1 MGNFNKIVLD
11 DETLEVEDTKARTDI
26 GDVSNLQ
33 TTTKDNLV
41 KAVNECFRSASDGK
55 ALIASAITGKG
66 VNTDSGATYAAMA
79 ENIGS
84 IQVGIDTSDATATAG
99 QMLSGSTAYVKGE
112 KVTGTLT
119 DYRGQHL
126 GNLQPGETYLDDGT
140 PVRRLYL
147 SGYLA
152 VKRSSNSLALI
163 RIKLSLT
170 GVVDQNTYVDVPLN
184 NLSEGNIRSGVLI
197 GDADRS
203 IGVTGTFTSD
213 ATATDTQILEGSIAY
228 VRGNKVTGTM
238 PNRKSG
244 KFGWCGYETVSVQPD
259 PSASDQAQVTVPNTN
274 NILGYYDRTSSVTAN
289 IANLNANNIKEGVL
303 VGRYGGDS
311 TNCITGTFT
320 SDGTAGAADILNGKT
335 AYVKGQRI
343 TGSIKTL
350 DGIYSGKVDVD
361 DQGNE
366 VPRLSNSNIK
376 RIVRTTAEDGGS
388 VLYNY
393 QIGTTEAGYIPNN
406 STVYVA
412 LQGLV
417 PESIKYGQK
426 IGNPD
431 GTAEQYIEGTYTSDA
446 TATAAQILAGAIA
459 YVRGSKVTGTMADK
473 SGTTEYTATATLDS
487 TNSELE
493 MTVPAAGYYTASNKL
508 KATFA
513 TIASL
518 IGLTSAKLA
527 SGNTILGIAGNSN
540 VVDTSAGTATA
551 AQILS
556 GQVAYVDGARLT
568 GTMADNGAVNQSL
581 AVNGTYTIPA
591 GYHNGSGK
599 VTQSLTT
606 KAAATYTPGDTA
618 QTIAAGQYLNGA
630 QTISAVPTETKT
642 VTAGTAATTVNR
654 TSGKYMTAVT
664 VNPTPSQT
672 KTVTLTSSPLTVLP
686 DAGYL
691 LSGVTVTADL
701 GKKFATGTIIGH
713 TKDTYKTFNAYVNGA
728 VTSDIFRYFVLNCSF
743 VPSVIVFTAGTSALP
758 GYYRGFVSNNTH
770 YGRDS
775 VSYNGLAV
783 QNGYTPINYVTTIGT
798 STEVVLCTTFD
809 VTTVDITWYA
819 FG

>member
-244 KFGWCGYETVSVQPD
+244 KFGWCGYETVSVQPH
-259 PSASDQAQVTVPNTN
+259 PSASDQAQVTVPNTY

-289 IANLNANNIKEGVL
+289 IANLIADNIKAGVL

-320 SDGTAGAADILNGKT
+320 SDG
-335 AYVKGQRI
+335 
-343 TGSIKTL
+343 
-350 DGIYSGKVDVD
+350 
-361 DQGNE
+361 
-366 VPRLSNSNIK
+366 
-376 RIVRTTAEDGGS
+376 
-388 VLYNY
+388 
-393 QIGTTEAGYIPNN
+393 
-406 STVYVA
+406 
-412 LQGLV
+412 
-417 PESIKYGQK
+417 
-426 IGNPD
+426 
-431 GTAEQYIEGTYTSDA
+431 

-473 SGTTEYTATATLDS
+473 SGTTEYTATAALDS

-493 MTVPAAGYYTASNKL
+493 MTVPAAGYYTANNKL

-527 SGNTILGIAGNSN
+527 SGNTILGITGNSN

-556 GQVAYVDGARLT
+556 GQIAYVDGVRLT
-568 GTMADNGAVNQSL
+568 GSMANRAGETYATSSTYTDKLSVLPQAGYY
-581 AVNGTYTIPA
+581 NGTDAYSLVASDHLARLLGITADKILAGNTICGVA
-591 GYHNGSGK
+591 GSATPRRFASG
-599 VTQSLTT
+599 TL
-606 KAAATYTPGDTA
+606 
-618 QTIAAGQYLNGA
+618 IAA
-630 QTISAVPTETKT
+630 PTSNTKSFLVFT
-642 VTAGTAATTVNR
+642 SGYYHSQMNRPYCTVNV
-654 TSGKYMTAVT
+654 GFVPAVVFYMT
-664 VNPTPSQT
+664 
-672 KTVTLTSSPLTVLP
+672 TST
-686 DAGYL
+686 G
-691 LSGVTVTADL
+691 GVAIDETW
-701 GKKFATGTIIGH
+701 
-713 TKDTYKTFNAYVNGA
+713 
-728 VTSDIFRYFVLNCSF
+728 
-743 VPSVIVFTAGTSALP
+743 
-758 GYYRGFVSNNTH
+758 GFVSNHAIFN
-770 YGRDS
+770 YSGY
-775 VSYNGLAV
+775 SYNGHTSGTRSMV
-783 QNGYTPINYVTTIGT
+783 YQYQTTIGT
-798 STEVVLCTTFD
+798 SVDLMLSTYNGVPATCD
-809 VTTVDITWYA
+809 VAWFA

>member
-1 MGNFNKIVLD
+1 MGNMAYIVLD

-26 GDVSNLQ
+26 GELSSLQ

-41 KAVNECFRSASDGK
+41 KAVNECFQSASDGK

-66 VNTDSGATYAAMA
+66 VNTDSKATYAVMA
-79 ENIGS
+79 ENISS
-84 IQVGIDTSDATATAG
+84 IQVGVDTSDATATAG

-112 KVTGTLT
+112 KVTGSLT
-119 DYRGQHL
+119 DYRGKHL
-126 GNLQPGETYLDDGT
+126 GNLQTGETYLDDGT
-140 PVRRLYL
+140 TVRRLFL
-147 SGYLA
+147 SGYLGI
-152 VKRSSNSLALI
+152 KRTSSSLTLV
-163 RIKLSLT
+163 RIKLSLP
-170 GVVDQNTYVDVPLN
+170 GVVDQNTYVDVPLS
-184 NLSEGNIRSGVLI
+184 NLSEGNVRAGVLI
-197 GDADRS
+197 GNADGNMG
-203 IGVTGTFTSD
+203 ITGTFTSD
-213 ATATDTQILEGSIAY
+213 GTATDTQILEGSIAY

-238 PNRKSG
+238 PNRKNG
-244 KFGWCGYETVSVQPD
+244 KFIWCGYETVSVQPD

-274 NILGYYDRTSSVTAN
+274 NIIGYYDRTSSVTAN
-289 IANLNANNIKEGVL
+289 IANLNANNIKAGVL
-303 VGRYGGDS
+303 VGKFGGDS

-320 SDGTAGAADILNGKT
+320 SDGTA
-335 AYVKGQRI
+335 
-343 TGSIKTL
+343 
-350 DGIYSGKVDVD
+350 
-361 DQGNE
+361 
-366 VPRLSNSNIK
+366 
-376 RIVRTTAEDGGS
+376 
-388 VLYNY
+388 
-393 QIGTTEAGYIPNN
+393 
-406 STVYVA
+406 
-412 LQGLV
+412 
-417 PESIKYGQK
+417 
-426 IGNPD
+426 
-431 GTAEQYIEGTYTSDA
+431 
-446 TATAAQILAGAIA
+446 TAAQILAGAIA
-459 YVRGSKVTGTMADK
+459 YVNGSKVIGTMADK
-473 SGTTEYTATATLDS
+473 SGTTEYTATAALDS

-493 MTVPAAGYYTASNKL
+493 MTVPAAGYYTTSNKL

-551 AQILS
+551 EQILTGQIAFVDGVRLTGSMANQGAVTSALNAGGEYTIPAGYHNGSGKVTANSLASQTAGTATAAQILS
-556 GQVAYVDGARLT
+556 GQVAYVNGTRLT
-568 GTMADNGAVNQSL
+568 GTMTDNGAVAQSL
-581 AVNGTYTIPA
+581 GVNGSYTIPA

-618 QTIAAGQYLNGA
+618 QTIAAGQYLNGI
-630 QTISAVPTETKT
+630 QTIAAVPTETKT

-654 TSGKYMTAVT
+654 TSGKYMTSVT

-672 KTVTLTSSPLTVLP
+672 KSVTLTSSPLTVLP
-686 DAGYL
+686 DAGFL
-691 LSGVTVTADL
+691 LSGVTVSADL

-713 TKDTYKTFNAYVNGA
+713 TKDTYKTFNAYVNGT

-743 VPSVIVFTAGTSALP
+743 VPSVIVFTAGTSTLP
-758 GYYRGFVSNNTH
+758 GYYRGMVSNNTP

-783 QNGYTPINYVTTIGT
+783 QNGYTPVNYVTTIGT

>member
-1 MGNFNKIVLD
+1 MGNLSQIVLD

-26 GDVSNLQ
+26 GELSSLQ

-66 VNTDSGATYAAMA
+66 VNTDSKATYAVMA
-79 ENIGS
+79 ENISS

-99 QMLSGSTAYVKGE
+99 QMLSGSTAYVKGQ

-119 DYRGQHL
+119 DYRAKHL
-126 GNLQPGETYLDDGT
+126 GNLQLNETYLDDGT
-140 PVRRLYL
+140 TVRRLFL

-152 VKRSSNSLALI
+152 IKKTSTSLNLI
-163 RIKLSLT
+163 RIKLSLA
-170 GVVDQNTYVDVPLN
+170 GVVDPNTYVDVPVSN
-184 NLSEGNIRSGVLI
+184 FSEGNIRHGVLI

-203 IGVTGTFTSD
+203 IGITGTFTSD

-228 VRGNKVTGTM
+228 VRGNKLTGTM
-238 PNRKSG
+238 PNRKNG

-259 PSASDQAQVTVPNTN
+259 PSATDQAQVTVPNTN
-274 NILGYYDRTSSVTAN
+274 NIIGYYDRTSSVTAN
-289 IANLNANNIKEGVL
+289 IANLNANNIKAGVL
-303 VGRYGGDS
+303 VGKFGGDS

-320 SDGTAGAADILNGKT
+320 SDGTA
-335 AYVKGQRI
+335 
-343 TGSIKTL
+343 
-350 DGIYSGKVDVD
+350 
-361 DQGNE
+361 
-366 VPRLSNSNIK
+366 
-376 RIVRTTAEDGGS
+376 
-388 VLYNY
+388 
-393 QIGTTEAGYIPNN
+393 
-406 STVYVA
+406 
-412 LQGLV
+412 
-417 PESIKYGQK
+417 
-426 IGNPD
+426 
-431 GTAEQYIEGTYTSDA
+431 
-446 TATAAQILAGAIA
+446 TAAQILAGAIA
-459 YVRGSKVTGTMADK
+459 YVNGSKVTGTMANYFGKNFGRPSEDTYEDD
-473 SGTTEYTATATLDS
+473 GTQVTRLALGDYVAIKRTNTGMPMIRIKLGVAGAVSEDTFVDVPVINFSAENIKHGVMVGSTYGNVVVTGTFTSDATAS
-487 TNSELE
+487 
-493 MTVPAAGYYTASNKL
+493 
-508 KATFA
+508 
-513 TIASL
+513 
-518 IGLTSAKLA
+518 
-527 SGNTILGIAGNSN
+527 
-540 VVDTSAGTATA
+540 A
-551 AQILS
+551 AQILA
-556 GQVAYVDGARLT
+556 GQTAYAKGSKLT
-568 GTMADNGAVNQSL
+568 GTMANNGAVNQSL

-618 QTIAAGQYLNGA
+618 QTIEAGQYLNGA
-630 QTISAVPTETKT
+630 QTIAAVPTETKT
-642 VTAGTAATTVNR
+642 VTAGTAATTVSR
-654 TSGKYMTAVT
+654 TSGKYMTSVT

-672 KTVTLTSSPLTVLP
+672 KSVTLTSSPLTVLP

-691 LSGVTVTADL
+691 LSGVTVSADL

-713 TKDTYKTFNAYVNGA
+713 TKDTYKTFNAYVNGTVA
-728 VTSDIFRYFVLNCSF
+728 SDIFRYFVLNCSF

-758 GYYRGFVSNNTH
+758 GYYRGMVSNNTP

-798 STEVVLCTTFD
+798 STEVVLCTSFD

>member
-1 MGNFNKIVLD
+1 MGNFDKIVLD
-11 DETLEVEDTKARTDI
+11 DETLEVKDTKARTDI
-26 GDVSNLQ
+26 GDVRSLQ

-41 KAVNECFRSASDGK
+41 KAVNECFQSASDGK

-66 VNTDSGATYAAMA
+66 VNTDSKATYAVMA
-79 ENIGS
+79 ENISS
-84 IQVGIDTSDATATAG
+84 IQVGVDTSDATATAG
-99 QMLSGSTAYVKGE
+99 QMLIGSTAYVKGE

-119 DYRGQHL
+119 DYRGKHL
-126 GNLQPGETYLDDGT
+126 GNLQTGETYLDDGT
-140 PVRRLYL
+140 TVRRLFL
-147 SGYLA
+147 SGYLGI
-152 VKRSSNSLALI
+152 KRTSSSLTLI
-163 RIKLSLT
+163 RIKLSLL
-170 GVVDQNTYVDVPLN
+170 GVVDQNTYVDVPLS
-184 NLSEGNIRSGVLI
+184 NLSEGNVRAGVLI
-197 GDADRS
+197 GNADGNMG
-203 IGVTGTFTSD
+203 ITGTFTSD

-238 PNRKSG
+238 PNRKSA
-244 KFGWCGYETVSVQPD
+244 KYGWCGYETVTVQPN
-259 PSASDQAQVTVPNTN
+259 PSASEQGQVTVPNTY

-289 IANLNANNIKEGVL
+289 IANLNADNIKAGVL
-303 VGRYGGDS
+303 VGRFGGDS

-320 SDGTAGAADILNGKT
+320 SDATAGATDILTGKT

-376 RIVRTTAEDGGS
+376 RIVRTTAKDGGS

-393 QIGTTEAGYIPNN
+393 QIGTTEAGYIPGN

-426 IGNPD
+426 VGNPD

-446 TATAAQILAGAIA
+446 TATAPQILTGQSA
-459 YVRGSKVTGTMADK
+459 YVKGAKVTGTMA
-473 SGTTEYTATATLDS
+473 
-487 TNSELE
+487 N
-493 MTVPAAGYYTASNKL
+493 
-508 KATFA
+508 
-513 TIASL
+513 
-518 IGLTSAKLA
+518 
-527 SGNTILGIAGNSN
+527 
-540 VVDTSAGTATA
+540 
-551 AQILS
+551 
-556 GQVAYVDGARLT
+556 
-568 GTMADNGAVNQSL
+568 NGAVTQSL
-581 AVNGTYTIPA
+581 AVNGSYTIPA

-618 QTIAAGQYLNGA
+618 QTIAAGQYLNGI
-630 QTISAVPTETKT
+630 QTIAAVPTETKT

-672 KTVTLTSSPLTVLP
+672 KTVTLTSSPLTIFP

-691 LSGVTVTADL
+691 LSGVTVNADL
-701 GKKFATGTIIGH
+701 GKKFATGTITGH
-713 TKDTYKTFNAYVNGA
+713 TKDTYKTFNVYYYGEAK
-728 VTSDIFRYFVLNCSF
+728 SDLFRYFVLNCSF
-743 VPSVIVFTAGTSALP
+743 VPSVIVFTASIPEFP
-758 GYYRGFVSNNTH
+758 GYFRGMVSNNTP
-770 YGRDS
+770 YGRNS
-775 VSYNGLAV
+775 VSYNGLV
-783 QNGYTPINYVTTIGT
+783 VENGYTPINYVTTMGT
-798 STEVVLCTTFD
+798 STEVVLCSTTN
-809 VTTVDITWYA
+809 VTTVDITWFA

>member
-26 GDVSNLQ
+26 GELSSLQ

-79 ENIGS
+79 ENISS

-119 DYRGQHL
+119 DYRAKHL
-126 GNLQPGETYLDDGT
+126 GNLQLNETYLDDGT
-140 PVRRLYL
+140 TVRRLFL

-152 VKRSSNSLALI
+152 IKRTSSSLNLI
-163 RIKLSLT
+163 RIKLSLA
-170 GVVDQNTYVDVPLN
+170 GVVDPNTYVDVPLSN
-184 NLSEGNIRSGVLI
+184 FSEGNIRHGVLI

-203 IGVTGTFTSD
+203 IG
-213 ATATDTQILEGSIAY
+213 
-228 VRGNKVTGTM
+228 
-238 PNRKSG
+238 
-244 KFGWCGYETVSVQPD
+244 
-259 PSASDQAQVTVPNTN
+259 
-274 NILGYYDRTSSVTAN
+274 
-289 IANLNANNIKEGVL
+289 
-303 VGRYGGDS
+303 
-311 TNCITGTFT
+311 ITGTFT
-320 SDGTAGAADILNGKT
+320 SDGTA
-335 AYVKGQRI
+335 
-343 TGSIKTL
+343 
-350 DGIYSGKVDVD
+350 
-361 DQGNE
+361 
-366 VPRLSNSNIK
+366 
-376 RIVRTTAEDGGS
+376 
-388 VLYNY
+388 
-393 QIGTTEAGYIPNN
+393 
-406 STVYVA
+406 
-412 LQGLV
+412 
-417 PESIKYGQK
+417 
-426 IGNPD
+426 
-431 GTAEQYIEGTYTSDA
+431 
-446 TATAAQILAGAIA
+446 TAAQILAGQIA

-473 SGTTEYTATATLDS
+473 SGTTEYTATAALDA

-493 MTVPAAGYYTASNKL
+493 MTVPAAGYYTTSNKL

-527 SGNTILGIAGNSN
+527 SGNTILGITGNSN

-556 GQVAYVDGARLT
+556 GQIAYVDGVRLTGSMANYFGKNFGRPSDDTYEDDGTQVTRLALGDYVAIKRTNTGMPMIRIKLGVAGAVSEDTFVDVPVINFSAENIKHGVMVGSTYGNVVVTGTFTSDATASAAQILAGQTAYAKGSKLT
-568 GTMADNGAVNQSL
+568 GTMVNNGAVNQSL

-606 KAAATYTPGDTA
+606 KAAATYTPGDAA
-618 QTIAAGQYLNGA
+618 QTIEAGQYLNGA
-630 QTISAVPTETKT
+630 QTIAAVPTETKT

-672 KTVTLTSSPLTVLP
+672 KTVTMTSSPLTVLP

-691 LSGVTVTADL
+691 LSGVTVNADL
-701 GKKFATGTIIGH
+701 GKKFATGTITGY
-713 TKDTYKTFNAYVNGA
+713 TNATYKSFNVYYYSEAK
-728 VTSDIFRYFVLNCSF
+728 SEICRYFVLNCGF
-743 VPSVIVFTAGTSALP
+743 VPSVIVFTASFPEIG
-758 GYYRGFVSNNTH
+758 GYFRGIVSNNTP
-770 YGRDS
+770 YVRNS
-775 VSYNGLAV
+775 VSYNGLV
-783 QNGYTPINYVTTIGT
+783 VENGYTPVNYVTTIGT
-798 STEVVLCTTFD
+798 STEVAICTSFNT
-809 VTTVDITWYA
+809 TTVDITWYA

>member
-11 DETLEVEDTKARTDI
+11 EETLEVEDTKARTDI
-26 GDVSNLQ
+26 GELSSLQ

-79 ENIGS
+79 ENISS

-112 KVTGTLT
+112 KVTGTLPN
-119 DYRGQHL
+119 YAGKNFGHVMS
-126 GNLQPGETYLDDGT
+126 ETYEDDGT
-140 PVRRLYL
+140 PVTRL
-147 SGYLA
+147 
-152 VKRSSNSLALI
+152 SLANYVAIKRNSIGMGMI
-163 RIKLSLT
+163 RIKLGT
-170 GVVDQNTYVDVPLN
+170 VGAVDWDTFVDVPI
-184 NLSEGNIRSGVLI
+184 SGFSAANIRSDVFI
-197 GDADRS
+197 GSFDS
-203 IGVTGTFTSD
+203 KIG
-213 ATATDTQILEGSIAY
+213 
-228 VRGNKVTGTM
+228 
-238 PNRKSG
+238 
-244 KFGWCGYETVSVQPD
+244 
-259 PSASDQAQVTVPNTN
+259 
-274 NILGYYDRTSSVTAN
+274 
-289 IANLNANNIKEGVL
+289 
-303 VGRYGGDS
+303 
-311 TNCITGTFT
+311 ITGTFT
-320 SDGTAGAADILNGKT
+320 SDGTAVATDILAGKI

-361 DQGNE
+361 NQGNE

-376 RIVRTTAEDGGS
+376 RIVRTTAKDGGS

-426 IGNPD
+426 VGNPD

-446 TATAAQILAGAIA
+446 TATAAQILAGQIA
-459 YVRGSKVTGTMADK
+459 YVKGTKITGTMPNITGVKRAWCGFENVTVQAHPSSQGQGQVTVPNAYNILGYYDSTSSVTANIANLSAENIK
-473 SGTTEYTATATLDS
+473 AGVLVGRYGGDSTNCITGTYTSDATAT
-487 TNSELE
+487 E
-493 MTVPAAGYYTASNKL
+493 
-508 KATFA
+508 
-513 TIASL
+513 
-518 IGLTSAKLA
+518 
-527 SGNTILGIAGNSN
+527 
-540 VVDTSAGTATA
+540 
-551 AQILS
+551 AQILA
-556 GQVAYVDGARLT
+556 GQIAYAKGSKLT
-568 GTMADNGAVNQSL
+568 GTMANNGAVNQSL
-581 AVNGTYTIPA
+581 AVNGTYTIPV

-618 QTIAAGQYLNGA
+618 QTIAAGQYLNGV

-672 KTVTLTSSPLTVLP
+672 KTVTMTSSPLTVLP

-691 LSGVTVTADL
+691 LSGVTVNADL
-701 GKKFATGTIIGH
+701 GKKFATGTITGY
-713 TKDTYKTFNAYVNGA
+713 TNATYKSFNVYYYGEAK
-728 VTSDIFRYFVLNCSF
+728 SEICRYFVLNCGF
-743 VPSVIVFTAGTSALP
+743 VPSVIVFTASFPEIT
-758 GYYRGFVSNNTH
+758 GYFRGVVSNNTP
-770 YGRDS
+770 YVRNS
-775 VSYNGLAV
+775 VSYNGLV
-783 QNGYTPINYVTTIGT
+783 VENGYTPVNYVTTIGT
-798 STEVVLCTTFD
+798 STEVAICTSFNT
-809 VTTVDITWYA
+809 TTVDITWFA

>member
-1 MGNFNKIVLD
+1 MGNMAYIVLD

-26 GDVSNLQ
+26 GDITTLK

-41 KAVNECFRSASDGK
+41 KAVNECFQSASDGK

-79 ENIGS
+79 ENISS
-84 IQVGIDTSDATATAG
+84 IQVGVDTSDATATAG

-119 DYRGQHL
+119 DYRGKHL
-126 GNLQPGETYLDDGT
+126 GNLQTGETYLDDGT
-140 PVRRLYL
+140 TVRRLFL
-147 SGYLA
+147 SGYLGI
-152 VKRSSNSLALI
+152 KRTSSSLTLV
-163 RIKLSLT
+163 RIKLSLL
-170 GVVDQNTYVDVPLN
+170 GVVDPNTYVDVPLS
-184 NLSEGNIRSGVLI
+184 NLSEGNIRAGVLI

-203 IGVTGTFTSD
+203 IGITGTFTSD
-213 ATATDTQILEGSIAY
+213 ATATDTQILAGEIAY
-228 VRGNKVTGTM
+228 VKGLKLTGTM
-238 PNRKSG
+238 PNKKGG
-244 KFGWCGYETVSVQPD
+244 KYGWCGYETVIVQPH
-259 PSASDQAQVTVPNTN
+259 PSASDQGQVTVPNTY

-289 IANLNANNIKEGVL
+289 IANLNADNIKAGVL
-303 VGRYGGDS
+303 VGRVGGDS

-320 SDGTAGAADILNGKT
+320 SDATAVATDILAGKT
-335 AYVKGQRI
+335 AYVKGQKI

-350 DGIYSGKVDVD
+350 DGVYSGKVDVD

-376 RIVRTTAEDGGS
+376 RIVRTTAKDGGS

-393 QIGTTEAGYIPNN
+393 QIGTTEAGYIPSD

-426 IGNPD
+426 VGNPD

-446 TATAAQILAGAIA
+446 TATAAQILTGQIA
-459 YVRGSKVTGTMADK
+459 YVRGAKVTGSMA
-473 SGTTEYTATATLDS
+473 
-487 TNSELE
+487 N
-493 MTVPAAGYYTASNKL
+493 
-508 KATFA
+508 
-513 TIASL
+513 
-518 IGLTSAKLA
+518 
-527 SGNTILGIAGNSN
+527 
-540 VVDTSAGTATA
+540 
-551 AQILS
+551 Q
-556 GQVAYVDGARLT
+556 
-568 GTMADNGAVNQSL
+568 GAVTHSL
-581 AVNGTYTIPA
+581 GVNGSYTIPA

-618 QTIAAGQYLNGA
+618 QTIAAGQYLNGI
-630 QTISAVPTETKT
+630 QTIAAVPTETKT

-672 KTVTLTSSPLTVLP
+672 KTVTMTSSPLTIFP
-686 DAGYL
+686 DAGQL
-691 LSGVTVTADL
+691 LSGVTVNADL
-701 GKKFATGTIIGH
+701 GKKFATGTITGY
-713 TKDTYKTFNAYVNGA
+713 TNATYKAFNIYYYSEAK
-728 VTSDIFRYFVLNCSF
+728 SDLCRYFVVNCDF
-743 VPSVIVFTAGTSALP
+743 VPSVIVFTASFPEIT
-758 GYYRGFVSNNTH
+758 GYFRGFVSNNTP
-770 YGRDS
+770 YVRNS
-775 VSYNGLAV
+775 VSYNGV
-783 QNGYTPINYVTTIGT
+783 IVENGYTPVNYVTTIGT
-798 STEVVLCTTFD
+798 STEVVLCTTFNT
-809 VTTVDITWYA
+809 TTVDITWYA